1 MKKRLAPLLSLLLA
15 LPWAT
20 YAAQPTLADQATIID
35 TVLYG
40 EAQSGAMLDRVQKA
54 SRDVYGAKLPQDGLA
69 EQIGTL
75 YNDVVRSDTTEPSLA
90 TRVNTLEW
98 QLRNEISRAALADR
112 IGALETE
119 VYGERKGGSLS
130 ARVLGLEQSIYKNR
144 HFELREVE
152 MPANTVFPITL
163 SEEVATETNHEG
175 DEIRF
180 TVAQDVFV
188 DDVLVLP
195 QGAQGTGIVTKVQPP
210 RSFGRNGKLEIEF
223 NQVFGIDDEPIATV
237 LGPEAKE
244 KLKREAAALGAS
256 AAGAMVLGPI
266 GLVGGYFI
274 KGSDVDMPAGTALYI
289 QVQDTVKTHGVVSV
303 DGAPQ
308 ARKNDLVVTAETV
321 AQPGETNASAKERR
335 REMNNADSAL
345 TGEVADEDLETI
357 TLPNETSAMTSAE
370 TATTAAG
377 VAEDAAKEAEE
388 AAAKAEKHASNA
400 KVAKEVATD
409 ENSSDAA
416 VKQAKEV
423 AATSEKEAHEAKAK
437 ADAAAETA
445 KVAKDAAKDAAKSA
459 KGKIKAEKKQ
469 DAAEVTI
476 EPIDEEDEDDLPVVI
491 IRQE

>member
-15 LPWAT
+15 LPWAA

-54 SRDVYGAKLPQDGLA
+54 SRDVYGTKLAQDGLA

-98 QLRNEISRAALADR
+98 QLRNEISRAALAER

-119 VYGERKGGSLS
+119 VYGEKKGGSLS
-130 ARVLGLEQSIYKNR
+130 ARVLSLEKSIYKNR

-163 SEEVATETNHEG
+163 SEGVATKTNQEG

-188 DDVLVLP
+188 DEVLVLP
-195 QGAQGTGIVTKVQPP
+195 QGAQGTGVVTKVQPP

-244 KLKREAAALGAS
+244 KLKHEAAALGAS

-308 ARKNDLVVTAETV
+308 ARKNDLVVTAENV

-335 REMNNADSAL
+335 REMNNADSAS

-357 TLPNETSAMTSAE
+357 TLPNEASAMTLAE
-370 TATTAAG
+370 NATTAAG
-377 VAEDAAKEAEE
+377 VAEE
-388 AAAKAEKHASNA
+388 AAAQAEKHASNA

-416 VKQAKEV
+416 VRQAKEV
-423 AATSEKEAHEAKAK
+423 ASTSEKEAHEAKAK

-445 KVAKDAAKDAAKSA
+445 KVAKDAAKDAVKSA
-459 KGKIKAEKKQ
+459 KGKVKAEKKQ

>member
-1 MKKRLAPLLSLLLA
+1 MNKRLAPLLSLLLA

-20 YAAQPTLADQATIID
+20 YAAQPTLAEQATIID

-54 SRDVYGAKLPQDGLA
+54 SRDVYGTKLAQDGLA

-119 VYGERKGGSLS
+119 VYGEKKGGNLS
-130 ARVLGLEQSIYKNR
+130 ARVLGLEKSIYKNR

-163 SEEVATETNHEG
+163 SEGVATKTNQEG
-175 DEIRF
+175 DTIRF

-195 QGAQGTGIVTKVQPP
+195 QGAQGTGVVTKIQPP
-210 RSFGRNGKLEIEF
+210 RSFGRNGKLEIKF

-244 KLKREAAALGAS
+244 KLKYEAAALG
-256 AAGAMVLGPI
+256 GAMVLGPI
-266 GLVGGYFI
+266 GLIGGYFV

-308 ARKNDLVVTAETV
+308 ARKNDLVVTVENV
-321 AQPGETNASAKERR
+321 AQPGETNAAAKERR
-335 REMNNADSAL
+335 REASKADAES
-345 TGEVADEDLETI
+345 TGTATDEDLETI
-357 TLPNETSAMTSAE
+357 TLPQETSAMTSAE
-370 TATTAAG
+370 NAATAAG

-423 AATSEKEAHEAKAK
+423 AVTSEKEAQEAKAK

-445 KVAKDAAKDAAKSA
+445 KVAKDAAKDAAKGVQE
-459 KGKIKAEKKQ
+459 KVKAKKQ
-469 DAAEVTI
+469 DSPEVTI
-476 EPIDEEDEDDLPVVI
+476 EPIDEEDDDNLPVVI

>member
-1 MKKRLAPLLSLLLA
+1 MLSL
-15 LPWAT
+15 
-20 YAAQPTLADQATIID
+20 
-35 TVLYG
+35 
-40 EAQSGAMLDRVQKA
+40 EK
-54 SRDVYGAKLPQDGLA
+54 
-69 EQIGTL
+69 
-75 YNDVVRSDTTEPSLA
+75 
-90 TRVNTLEW
+90 
-98 QLRNEISRAALADR
+98 
-112 IGALETE
+112 
-119 VYGERKGGSLS
+119 
-130 ARVLGLEQSIYKNR
+130 SIYKNR

-163 SEEVATETNHEG
+163 SEGVATKTNQEG

-188 DDVLVLP
+188 DEVLVLP
-195 QGAQGTGIVTKVQPP
+195 QGAQGTGVVTKVQPP

-244 KLKREAAALGAS
+244 KLKHEAAALGAS

-274 KGSDVDMPAGTALYI
+274 KGSDVDMPAGTVLYI

-308 ARKNDLVVTAETV
+308 ARKNDLVVTAENV
-321 AQPGETNASAKERR
+321 AQPGETNAAAKERR
-335 REMNNADSAL
+335 REMNNADSAS

-370 TATTAAG
+370 NATTAAG

-388 AAAKAEKHASNA
+388 AAAQAEKHASNA

-423 AATSEKEAHEAKAK
+423 ASTSEKEAHEAKAK

-445 KVAKDAAKDAAKSA
+445 KIAKDAAKDAAKSA
-459 KGKIKAEKKQ
+459 KGKVKAEKKQ

>member
-1 MKKRLAPLLSLLLA
+1 MNKRLAPLLSLLLA
-15 LPWAT
+15 LPWAA
-20 YAAQPTLADQATIID
+20 YAAPPTLAEQATTID

-40 EAQSGAMLDRVQKA
+40 EAQSGALLDRVQKA
-54 SRDVYGAKLPQDGLA
+54 SRDVYGAKLAQDGLA

-98 QLRNEISRAALADR
+98 QLRNEISHAALAER

-119 VYGERKGGSLS
+119 VYGEKKGGSLS
-130 ARVLGLEQSIYKNR
+130 ARVLSLEKSIYKNR

-163 SEEVATETNHEG
+163 SEGVATKTNQEG
-175 DEIRF
+175 DAIRF

-195 QGAQGTGIVTKVQPP
+195 QGAQGTGVVTKIQPP
-210 RSFGRNGKLEIEF
+210 RSFGRNGKLEVEF

-244 KLKREAAALGAS
+244 KLKYEAAALGAS

-266 GLVGGYFI
+266 GLIGGYFV

-289 QVQDTVKTHGVVSV
+289 QVQDTVKTHGVVSM

-308 ARKNDLVVTAETV
+308 TRKNDLVVTTENV
-321 AQPGETNASAKERR
+321 AQPGETNAAAKERR
-335 REMNNADSAL
+335 REASKADAESAGA
-345 TGEVADEDLETI
+345 TADEDLETI
-357 TLPNETSAMTSAE
+357 TLPRETSAMTSAE
-370 TATTAAG
+370 NATTAAG

-388 AAAKAEKHASNA
+388 AAAQAEKHASNA

-409 ENSSDAA
+409 ENSSDEA

-423 AATSEKEAHEAKAK
+423 ASTSEKEAHEAQAK

-459 KGKIKAEKKQ
+459 KGKVKAEKKQ

-476 EPIDEEDEDDLPVVI
+476 EPIDEEDDDNLPVVI